1 MIVKNCTL
9 IKPLWCKK
17 DASIVEVARILR
29 DNKQRRVIVVD
40 EQESPIGIISTTDIN
55 NKVVA
60 ENKDT
65 SKLKAKDI
73 MTSPIYLVCDIN
85 ENLNEV
91 FKKMLHH
98 ESFFCP
104 VTKDN
109 KLYGVLTYG
118 ELMKRVHEKLK
129 STKIKDVENL

>member
-1 MIVKNCTL
+1 MIVRNCTL
-9 IKPLWCKK
+9 IKALSCKK
-17 DASIVEVARILR
+17 DASIVEVAGILR
-29 DNKQRRVIVVD
+29 DNRQRRIIVIDNNEAPV
-40 EQESPIGIISTTDIN
+40 GIISTTDIN
-55 NKVVA
+55 NRVVA
-60 ENKDT
+60 ENKDA
-65 SKLKAKDI
+65 SKLKAEGI

-129 STKIKDVENL
+129 E